1 MMIVMKKTVKTLCAF
16 AFVVLTVAS
25 CVKYEYSEEAYH
37 EVMLEYFP
45 VESVSSASVWD
56 MCTKR
61 RVTLTSSLSDIRR
74 VQVLSTNP
82 YEDDRNCE
90 ILAEGN
96 LLQGQSVMLLYYVPK
111 TTNDVCFAALD
122 EDGRYIQVITAVAG
136 TADISFDSPL
146 ANAQSFDLQPQKFY
160 YCFEENYPEAG
171 DWDYNDL
178 VLGVSMERTSDP
190 KKVKLNVELHAV
202 GSLKQL
208 AAAIN
213 LVGYDKSQ
221 IRSVTVDG
229 TNNFVHNA
237 DAYRSIITSKE
248 LLLKG
253 KSGEAVINLF
263 DDAHAAFTPAAEG
276 APVTRYY
283 YNTVWDPST
292 RQDAKNMTGPVTSYI
307 IEFLNASDA
316 QEFGMANLDPFVALP
331 YITVTFEIHTRKYK
345 LNETLFYYY
354 NGQEATYNDEF
365 SFAIEVPYRDFY
377 YPQEA
382 MKIGTK
388 KGASIGGCFAKSG
401 ASFGEWLQGAE
412 NAKEWYKYPTGNVM
426 R

>member
-1 MMIVMKKTVKTLCAF
+1 MKRTMKTLCALG
-16 AFVVLTVAS
+16 FVVLMIVS
-25 CVKYEYSEEAYH
+25 CVRYEYSEEGYR
-37 EVMLEYFP
+37 EIMLEYFP

-56 MCTKR
+56 LCARR
-61 RVTLTSSLSDIRR
+61 RVTLTSTLSDIRK
-74 VQVLSTNP
+74 VQVLSTTP
-82 YEDDRNCE
+82 YENETQCE
-90 ILAEGN
+90 VVAEGN
-96 LLQGQSVMLLYYVPK
+96 LLQNQSVILLYYVPK
-111 TTNDVCFAALD
+111 TTSDGCFAALD
-122 EDGRYIQVITAVAG
+122 ENGRYIQVITAVAG
-136 TADISFDSPL
+136 TANLTFDSPL
-146 ANAQSFDLQPQKFY
+146 AEAQSFELQPQKIY

-171 DWDYNDL
+171 DWDYNDM

-190 KKVKLNVELHAV
+190 RRVKLNVELHAV
-202 GSLKQL
+202 GSIKQL

-229 TNNFVHNA
+229 TNNFVPNP

-248 LLLKG
+248 LLLGG
-253 KSGEAVINLF
+253 KSGQAVINLF
-263 DDAHAAFTPAAEG
+263 DDAHAAFTPATEG

-283 YNTVWDPST
+283 YNTVWDTSG
-292 RQDAKNMTGPVTSYI
+292 RQDAKNMDAPVTSYI

-316 QEFGMANLDPFVALP
+316 QEFGLANLDPFVALP
-331 YITVTFEIHTRKYK
+331 YISVTFEIHTRKYK
-345 LNETLFYYY
+345 LNETLFSYY

-377 YPQEA
+377 YPQET

-388 KGASIGGCFAKSG
+388 KGGSIGGCYAKSG

-412 NAKEWYKYPTGNVM
+412 NAKEWYKHPKGTVM

>member
-1 MMIVMKKTVKTLCAF
+1 MKKTVKTLCAF

>member
-1 MMIVMKKTVKTLCAF
+1 MKKTVKTLCAF

-412 NAKEWYKYPTGNVM
+412 NAKEWYKHPKGNVM

>member
-1 MMIVMKKTVKTLCAF
+1 MKRTMKTLCALG
-16 AFVVLTVAS
+16 FVVLMIAS
-25 CVKYEYSEEAYH
+25 CVKYEYSEEGYR
-37 EVMLEYFP
+37 EIMLEYFP

-136 TADISFDSPL
+136 TAELTFDTPL

-213 LVGYDKSQ
+213 LMGYDKSQ

-354 NGQEATYNDEF
+354 NGQEVTTTVRKRLTTM
-365 SFAIEVPYRDFY
+365 SS
-377 YPQEA
+377 
-382 MKIGTK
+382 
-388 KGASIGGCFAKSG
+388 ASLSRFPIVISTI
-401 ASFGEWLQGAE
+401 L
-412 NAKEWYKYPTGNVM
+412 
-426 R
+426 RRR

>member
-1 MMIVMKKTVKTLCAF
+1 MKKTVKTLCAF

-136 TADISFDSPL
+136 TAELTFDTPQ

-229 TNNFVHNA
+229 TNNFVPNA

-388 KGASIGGCFAKSG
+388 KGSSIGGCYAKSG
-401 ASFGEWLQGAE
+401 ASFGEWLQGDE
-412 NAKEWYKYPTGNVM
+412 NAKEWYKHPKGNVM

>member
-1 MMIVMKKTVKTLCAF
+1 MIVMKKTVKTLCAF

-136 TADISFDSPL
+136 TAELTFDTPL

-213 LVGYDKSQ
+213 LMGYDKSQ

-412 NAKEWYKYPTGNVM
+412 NAKEWYKHPKGNVM

>member
-1 MMIVMKKTVKTLCAF
+1 MKRTMKTLCALG
-16 AFVVLTVAS
+16 FVVLMIVS
-25 CVKYEYSEEAYH
+25 CVRYEYSEEGYR
-37 EVMLEYFP
+37 EIMLEYFP

-56 MCTKR
+56 LCARR
-61 RVTLTSSLSDIRR
+61 RVTLTSTLSDIRK

-82 YEDDRNCE
+82 YENETQCE
-90 ILAEGN
+90 VLAEGN
-96 LLQGQSVMLLYYVPK
+96 LLQNQSVILLYYVPK
-111 TTNDVCFAALD
+111 TTSDVCFAALD
-122 EDGRYIQVITAVAG
+122 ENGRYIQVITAVAG
-136 TADISFDSPL
+136 TANLPFDSPL
-146 ANAQSFDLQPQKFY
+146 AEAQSFELQPQKIY

-171 DWDYNDL
+171 DWDYNDM

-190 KKVKLNVELHAV
+190 RRVKLNVELHAV
-202 GSLKQL
+202 GSIKQL

-229 TNNFVHNA
+229 TNNFVPNP

-248 LLLKG
+248 LLLGG
-253 KSGEAVINLF
+253 KSGQAVINLF
-263 DDAHAAFTPAAEG
+263 DDAHAAFTPATEG

-283 YNTVWDPST
+283 YNTVWDTSG
-292 RQDAKNMTGPVTSYI
+292 RQDAKNMDAPVTSYI

-316 QEFGMANLDPFVALP
+316 QEFGLANLDPFVALP
-331 YITVTFEIHTRKYK
+331 YISVTFEIHTRKYK
-345 LNETLFYYY
+345 LNETLFSYY

-377 YPQEA
+377 YPQET

-388 KGASIGGCFAKSG
+388 KGGSIGGCYAKSG

-412 NAKEWYKYPTGNVM
+412 NAKEWYKHPKGNVM

>member
-1 MMIVMKKTVKTLCAF
+1 MKRTMKTLLALG
-16 AFVVLTVAS
+16 FVVLMIAS
-25 CVKYEYSEEAYH
+25 CVRYEYSEEGYR
-37 EVMLEYFP
+37 EIMLEYFP

-56 MCTKR
+56 LCARR
-61 RVTLTSSLSDIRR
+61 RVTLTSSLSDIRK
-74 VQVLSTNP
+74 VQVLSSNP
-82 YEDDRNCE
+82 YENAPDCE

-96 LLQGQSVMLLYYVPK
+96 LLQNQSVTLLYYVPK
-111 TTNDVCFAALD
+111 TTSDVCFAALD
-122 EDGRYIQVITAVAG
+122 ENGRYIQVITAVAG
-136 TADISFDSPL
+136 TANLTFDSAL
-146 ANAQSFDLQPQKFY
+146 ANAQSFELQPQKIY

-171 DWDYNDL
+171 DWDYNDM

-190 KKVKLNVELHAV
+190 KRVKLNVELHAV

-229 TNNFVHNA
+229 TNNFVPNP

-248 LLLKG
+248 LLLGG
-253 KSGEAVINLF
+253 KSGQAVINLF
-263 DDAHAAFTPAAEG
+263 DDAHAAFTPATEG

-283 YNTVWDPST
+283 YNTVWDTSG
-292 RQDAKNMTGPVTSYI
+292 RQDAKNMDAPVTSYI

-316 QEFGMANLDPFVALP
+316 QEFGLANLDPFVALP
-331 YITVTFEIHTRKYK
+331 YISVTFEIHTRKYK
-345 LNETLFYYY
+345 LNETLFSYY

-377 YPQEA
+377 YPQET

-388 KGASIGGCFAKSG
+388 KGGSIGGCYAKSG

-412 NAKEWYKYPTGNVM
+412 NAKEWYKHPTGNVM
-426 R
+426 Q

>member
-1 MMIVMKKTVKTLCAF
+1 MIVMKKTVKTLCAF

-45 VESVSSASVWD
+45 VESVTSSAVWD
-56 MCTKR
+56 MCARR
-61 RVTLTSSLSDIRR
+61 RVTLTSTMSEIRR

-388 KGASIGGCFAKSG
+388 KGSSIGGCYAKSG
-401 ASFGEWLQGAE
+401 ASFGEWLQGDE
-412 NAKEWYKYPTGNVM
+412 NAKEWYKHPKGNVM

>member
-1 MMIVMKKTVKTLCAF
+1 MKRTMKTLCALG
-16 AFVVLTVAS
+16 FVVLMIVS
-25 CVKYEYSEEAYH
+25 CVRYEYSEEGYR
-37 EVMLEYFP
+37 EIMLEYFP

-136 TADISFDSPL
+136 TAELTFDTPL

-213 LVGYDKSQ
+213 LMGYDKSQ

-388 KGASIGGCFAKSG
+388 KGSSIGGCYAKSG
-401 ASFGEWLQGAE
+401 ASFGEWLQGDE
-412 NAKEWYKYPTGNVM
+412 NAKEWYKHPKGNVM

>member
-1 MMIVMKKTVKTLCAF
+1 MIVMKKTVKTLCAF

-136 TADISFDSPL
+136 TAELTFDTPL

-213 LVGYDKSQ
+213 LMGYDKSQ

>member
-1 MMIVMKKTVKTLCAF
+1 MKKTVKTLCAF

-136 TADISFDSPL
+136 TAELTFDTPQ

>member
-1 MMIVMKKTVKTLCAF
+1 MIVMKKTVKTLCAF

-25 CVKYEYSEEAYH
+25 CVKYEYSEEGYR
-37 EVMLEYFP
+37 EIMLEYFP

-82 YEDDRNCE
+82 YEDERNCE

-146 ANAQSFDLQPQKFY
+146 ADAQSFKLEPQKFY

-229 TNNFVHNA
+229 TNNFVPNP

-401 ASFGEWLQGAE
+401 ASFGEWLQGAA
-412 NAKEWYKYPTGNVM
+412 NAKEWYKYPTGDVM

>member
-1 MMIVMKKTVKTLCAF
+1 MIVMKKTVKTLCAF

-412 NAKEWYKYPTGNVM
+412 NAKELYKYPTGNVM

>member
-1 MMIVMKKTVKTLCAF
+1 MKRTMKTLCALG
-16 AFVVLTVAS
+16 FVVLMIVS
-25 CVKYEYSEEAYH
+25 CVRYEYSEEGYR
-37 EVMLEYFP
+37 EIMLEYFP

-56 MCTKR
+56 LCARR
-61 RVTLTSSLSDIRR
+61 RVTLTSTLSDIRK

-82 YEDDRNCE
+82 YENETQCE
-90 ILAEGN
+90 VLAEGN
-96 LLQGQSVMLLYYVPK
+96 LLQNQSVILLYYVPK
-111 TTNDVCFAALD
+111 TTSDVCFAALD
-122 EDGRYIQVITAVAG
+122 ENGRYIQVITAVAG
-136 TADISFDSPL
+136 TANLTFDSPL
-146 ANAQSFDLQPQKFY
+146 AEAQSFELQPQKIY

-171 DWDYNDL
+171 DWDYNDM

-190 KKVKLNVELHAV
+190 KRVKLNVELHAV
-202 GSLKQL
+202 GSIKQL

-229 TNNFVHNA
+229 TNNFVPNP

-248 LLLKG
+248 LLLGG
-253 KSGEAVINLF
+253 KSGQAVINLF
-263 DDAHAAFTPAAEG
+263 DDAHAAFTPATEG

-283 YNTVWDPST
+283 YNTVWDTSG
-292 RQDAKNMTGPVTSYI
+292 RQDAKNMDAPVTSYI

-316 QEFGMANLDPFVALP
+316 QEFGLANLDPFVALP
-331 YITVTFEIHTRKYK
+331 YISVTFEIHTRKYK
-345 LNETLFYYY
+345 LNETLFSYY
-354 NGQEATYNDEF
+354 NRQEATYNDEF

-377 YPQEA
+377 YPQET

-388 KGASIGGCFAKSG
+388 KGGSIGGCYAKSG

-412 NAKEWYKYPTGNVM
+412 NAKEWYKHPKGNVM

>member
-1 MMIVMKKTVKTLCAF
+1 MIVMKKTVKTLCAF

-25 CVKYEYSEEAYH
+25 CVKYEYSDEGYREI
-37 EVMLEYFP
+37 MLEYFP

-136 TADISFDSPL
+136 TAELTFDTPL

-213 LVGYDKSQ
+213 LMGYDKSQ